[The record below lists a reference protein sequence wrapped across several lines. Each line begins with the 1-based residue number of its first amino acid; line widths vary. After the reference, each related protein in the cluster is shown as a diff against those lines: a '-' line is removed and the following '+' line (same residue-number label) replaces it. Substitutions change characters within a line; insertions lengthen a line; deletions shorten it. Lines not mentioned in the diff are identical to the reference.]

1 MEKEEIVKEL
11 AQAKT
16 VEKIINNVNKGSIK
30 QKDILQDLAQD
41 IYYTLLT
48 KDNLSEIYEKGELDY
63 YISRIVINLLKST
76 NSPFY
81 YTYRKNNKNNIPI
94 YGLEDNI

>member
-11 AQAKT
+11 AQAKK

-41 IYYTLLT
+41 IYYALLT
-48 KDNLSEIYEKGELDY
+48 KDNLSEIYEKGELY
-63 YISRIVINLLKST
+63 FYISRIVINQLKST

-81 YTYRKNNKNNIPI
+81 YTYRKNNKNNTQID
-94 YGLEDNI
+94 GFEDDI

>member
-11 AQAKT
+11 AQAKK

-30 QKDILQDLAQD
+30 QKDVLQDLAQD
-41 IYYTLLT
+41 IYYALLL

-63 YISRIVINLLKST
+63 YISRIVINQLKST

-81 YTYRKNNKNNIPI
+81 YTYRKNNKNNTQID
-94 YGLEDNI
+94 GFEDDI